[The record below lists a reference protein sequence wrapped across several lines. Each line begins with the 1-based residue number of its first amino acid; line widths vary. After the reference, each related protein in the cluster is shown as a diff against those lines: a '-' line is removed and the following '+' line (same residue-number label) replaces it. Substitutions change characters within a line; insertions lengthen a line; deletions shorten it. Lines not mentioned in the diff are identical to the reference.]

1 MIASS
6 ITLDPRLLLLFLKQG
21 LISCRAAGMHATWWP
36 TALVTTLPV
45 QHACAARHIRQ
56 PVKCRLPC
64 MWLQVHRVVAHLTAW
79 PGPGSVMFSM
89 CKILT
94 GTMSWLRH
102 AGSRRLQHCQTSN
115 VVKTWCTAHSAHVLQ
130 VRRLVAACLVKM
142 YALGDSLPLYSRVS
156 ALQQFLTSK
165 EAGPRGSP
173 ESVRLGALE
182 CLAALCGA
190 HGRLLGASMPDSMAA
205 AVRHAGRWEL
215 GGSWLAAVGS
225 ST

>member
-1 MIASS
+1 M
-6 ITLDPRLLLLFLKQG
+6 
-21 LISCRAAGMHATWWP
+21 
-36 TALVTTLPV
+36 
-45 QHACAARHIRQ
+45 
-56 PVKCRLPC
+56 
-64 MWLQVHRVVAHLTAW
+64 
-79 PGPGSVMFSM
+79 
-89 CKILT
+89 
-94 GTMSWLRH
+94 
-102 AGSRRLQHCQTSN
+102 
-115 VVKTWCTAHSAHVLQ
+115 LQ

-165 EAGPRGSP
+165 EAAPRGSP

-215 GGSWLAAVGS
+215 DAASWQQRAVHHDVDGCILTWRAVSCAQRCICHHSKCRQPLCPCGSCDVRRSRHTLVSSAAGDSAASWASSSCLLASLRTVLGMCNSSLPVGV
-225 ST
+225 

>member
-1 MIASS
+1 MCWRHACHLVAHCSGDHIA
-6 ITLDPRLLLLFLKQG
+6 G
-21 LISCRAAGMHATWWP
+21 AACMSCPSHQAACEVQAAMHVAAGAP
-36 TALVTTLPV
+36 RGGPPDCL
-45 QHACAARHIRQ
+45 
-56 PVKCRLPC
+56 
-64 MWLQVHRVVAHLTAW
+64 AW
-79 PGPGSVMFSM
+79 PRQHDVQRVQDTDLRRGCGMLGLDGSSTVKPPTLSKPGALLM
-89 CKILT
+89 C
-94 GTMSWLRH
+94 
-102 AGSRRLQHCQTSN
+102 
-115 VVKTWCTAHSAHVLQ
+115 AHVLQ

-165 EAGPRGSP
+165 EAAPRGSP

-215 GGSWLAAVGS
+215 GGCWLAAVGIS
-225 ST
+225 KQCRGLHLDVEGCMCAQRCI